1 MKSRSAVVI
10 LVALLVVSTALAG
23 YGQEDFSA
31 DLLVEELRRAE
42 ELINEGEMEKGL
54 ESLKGV
60 RSILDSKISELSGN
74 GEVPEKEKLTELEK
88 KLETFEARLSE
99 MEGIKSTGA
108 GSSLKVGYVNATE
121 AFNVFT
127 NAVKEEREG
136 AQAKNEELVKLR
148 EKAIQG
154 KISES
159 EFKKQSDILQAEKLK
174 AQLQID
180 LAMVEA
186 MIVAKGFESVS
197 DRLVQL
203 KGQVEPIIKQLND
216 VLKDMR
222 EGSAIPEEVS
232 QTLSQINS
240 QYKQLDELLTKLIE
254 SKIFQVANVQAQQEG
269 YDLVLR
275 QENVVLY
282 GNQNTVYDLT
292 KITKEALRG
301 EMSSE

>member
-31 DLLVEELRRAE
+31 DLLIEELRRAE
-42 ELINEGEMEKGL
+42 ELINKGEMEKGL

-74 GEVPEKEKLTELEK
+74 GEEPEKEKLTELEK
-88 KLETFEARLSE
+88 KLETFQARLSE
-99 MEGIKSTGA
+99 MEGTGATGA
-108 GSSLKVGYVNATE
+108 GSALRVGYVNATE

-127 NAVKEEREG
+127 NAVKEERES
-136 AQAKNEELVKLR
+136 AQAKNEELIKLR

-154 KISES
+154 NISES
-159 EFKKQSDILQAEKLK
+159 EFKKRSDILQAEKLK

-186 MIVAKGFESVS
+186 MIVAKGFQSVS
-197 DRLVQL
+197 ERLIKL
-203 KGQVEPIIKQLND
+203 KGQVEPIINQLNN
-216 VLKDMR
+216 VLSNMK

-254 SKIFQVANVQAQQEG
+254 TKIFQVANVQARKEG

-282 GNQNTVYDLT
+282 GNQNTVKDLT
-292 KITKEALRG
+292 EITKEALRE

>member
-10 LVALLVVSTALAG
+10 LVALLVVSTALAS

-31 DLLVEELRRAE
+31 DLLIEELRRAE
-42 ELINEGEMEKGL
+42 ELINKGEMEKGL

-74 GEVPEKEKLTELEK
+74 GEGPEKEKLTELEK
-88 KLETFEARLSE
+88 KLETFQARLSE
-99 MEGIKSTGA
+99 MEGTEATGA
-108 GSSLKVGYVNATE
+108 GSALRVGYVNATE

-127 NAVKEEREG
+127 NAVKEERES
-136 AQAKNEELVKLR
+136 AQAKNEELIKLR

-154 KISES
+154 NISES
-159 EFKKQSDILQAEKLK
+159 EFKKRSDILQAEKLK

-186 MIVAKGFESVS
+186 MIVAKGFQSVS
-197 DRLVQL
+197 DRLVKL
-203 KGQVEPIIKQLND
+203 KGQVEPIINQLNN
-216 VLKDMR
+216 VLSNMK

-254 SKIFQVANVQAQQEG
+254 SKIFQVANVQARKEG

-282 GNQNTVYDLT
+282 GNQNTVKDLT
-292 KITKEALRG
+292 EITKEALRE